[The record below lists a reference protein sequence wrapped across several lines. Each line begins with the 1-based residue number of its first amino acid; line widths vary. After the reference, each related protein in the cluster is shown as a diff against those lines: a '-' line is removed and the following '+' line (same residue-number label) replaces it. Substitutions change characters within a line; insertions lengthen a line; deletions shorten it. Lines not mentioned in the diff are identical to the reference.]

1 MSKNNNVKCII
12 CGKGYHL
19 CRSCKDKLAV
29 APYKLLTDTSEHYK
43 VYQVVNAYR
52 GKIYTKEEAR
62 EVLKNVDISDK
73 DTYLDSVK
81 KLLDEI
87 LEVEKVEVENKI
99 PMAKDIIV
107 NSEDVVKSKK
117 YVKPNKVN
125 SKPLVI
131 EKEVDIVVVNDDIK
145 DVTDTTKKIVKDNK
159 DNEEN

>member
-1 MSKNNNVKCII
+1 MNKNNNVKCII

-52 GKIYTKEEAR
+52 GKVYTKEEAR
-62 EVLKNVDISDK
+62 EVLKNIDISDK

-81 KLLDEI
+81 KILDEI
-87 LEVEKVEVENKI
+87 LEVEKKTNKVE
-99 PMAKDIIV
+99 DIDK
-107 NSEDVVKSKK
+107 NDVVKPKK
-117 YVKPNKVN
+117 YVKSNKVVV
-125 SKPLVI
+125 KPLVV

-145 DVTDTTKKIVKDNK
+145 DTTDVK
-159 DNEEN
+159 EEN